1 MRENINTG
9 ILKMKSNP
17 VSDFI
22 KKTKQYLYEVRAE
35 LGKIVWPE
43 KDKATKTTYVVV
55 IFIVL
60 VTAFLGLIDVF
71 FSKIFSYFFSNL
83 A

>member
-9 ILKMKSNP
+9 IVKMKSNP

-71 FSKIFSYFFSNL
+71 FSKIFSYFFQI
-83 A
+83 

>member
-9 ILKMKSNP
+9 ISKMKSNP

-22 KKTKQYLYEVRAE
+22 KKTKQYLYEVKTE
-35 LGKIVWPE
+35 LGKIVWPD

-60 VTAFLGLIDVF
+60 VTAFLGIIDVF
-71 FSKIFSYFFSNL
+71 FSKIFSYFFQI
-83 A
+83 

>member
-1 MRENINTG
+1 
-9 ILKMKSNP
+9 MKSNP

-60 VTAFLGLIDVF
+60 VTAFLGLADVL
-71 FSKIFSYFFSNL
+71 FSKIFSYFFQI
-83 A
+83 

>member
-43 KDKATKTTYVVV
+43 RDKATKTTYVVV
-55 IFIVL
+55 IFIVI

-71 FSKIFSYFFSNL
+71 FSKIFSYFFQI
-83 A
+83 

>member
-1 MRENINTG
+1 
-9 ILKMKSNP
+9 MKNNP

-35 LGKIVWPE
+35 LGQIVWPE

-60 VTAFLGLIDVF
+60 VTAFLGLTDVL
-71 FSKIFSYFFSNL
+71 FSKIFSYFFQI
-83 A
+83 

>member
-71 FSKIFSYFFSNL
+71 FSKIFSYFFQI
-83 A
+83 

>member
-1 MRENINTG
+1 
-9 ILKMKSNP
+9 MKSNP

-22 KKTKQYLYEVRAE
+22 KKSKQYLYEVRAE

-43 KDKATKTTYVVV
+43 RDKATKTTYVVL

-60 VTAFLGLIDVF
+60 VTAFLGLTDIF
-71 FSKIFSYFFSNL
+71 FSKIFSYFFQI
-83 A
+83 

>member
-1 MRENINTG
+1 MRENINAG
-9 ILKMKSNP
+9 IVKMKSNP
-17 VSDFI
+17 VSNFI

-55 IFIVL
+55 IFIIL
-60 VTAFLGLIDVF
+60 VTAFLGLIDIF
-71 FSKIFSYFFSNL
+71 FSKIFSYFFQI
-83 A
+83 

>member
-9 ILKMKSNP
+9 IIKMKSNP

-60 VTAFLGLIDVF
+60 VTAFLGLTDVL
-71 FSKIFSYFFSNL
+71 FSKIFSYFFQI
-83 A
+83 

>member
-1 MRENINTG
+1 
-9 ILKMKSNP
+9 MKGNM

-22 KKTKQYLYEVRAE
+22 KKAKQYLYEVRAE

-55 IFIVL
+55 IFIIL

-71 FSKIFSYFFSNL
+71 FSKIFSYIFQI
-83 A
+83 

>member
-1 MRENINTG
+1 
-9 ILKMKSNP
+9 MKSNP

-43 KDKATKTTYVVV
+43 RDKATKTTYVVV
-55 IFIVL
+55 IFIVI

-71 FSKIFSYFFSNL
+71 FSKIFSYFFQI
-83 A
+83 

>member
-1 MRENINTG
+1 M
-9 ILKMKSNP
+9 

-22 KKTKQYLYEVRAE
+22 KKAKQYLYEVRAE

-55 IFIVL
+55 IFIIL

-71 FSKIFSYFFSNL
+71 FSKIFSYIFQI
-83 A
+83 

>member
-1 MRENINTG
+1 
-9 ILKMKSNP
+9 MKNNP

-60 VTAFLGLIDVF
+60 VTAFLGLTDVL
-71 FSKIFSYFFSNL
+71 FSKIFSYFFQI
-83 A
+83 

>member
-9 ILKMKSNP
+9 IIKMKNNP

-60 VTAFLGLIDVF
+60 VTAFLGLTDVL
-71 FSKIFSYFFSNL
+71 FSKIFSYFFQI
-83 A
+83 